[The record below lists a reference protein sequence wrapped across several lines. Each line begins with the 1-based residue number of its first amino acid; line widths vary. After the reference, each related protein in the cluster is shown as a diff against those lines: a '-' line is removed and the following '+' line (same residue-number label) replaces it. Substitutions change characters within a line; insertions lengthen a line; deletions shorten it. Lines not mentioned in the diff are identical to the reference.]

1 MVRTTLKPSL
11 EEFMNTSSFE
21 IQRHWHDAETALI
34 KKDWFTAGKHYKSI
48 IAKDN
53 EHVHSLIR
61 LASVQLQLGDFND
74 ARHYTLRA
82 SQVDNDDEAAMVMVA
97 RQLMLF
103 SESEKLVHYLTHI
116 CFRKFKKPMLLA
128 EMSVL
133 LNAISENNH
142 ALSFVNRAIE
152 LDPTFAPAFYF
163 RGNLHTFAGNKV
175 QACIDL
181 EHCLELNPRFAQAY
195 WALSGLSTKEIPF
208 VLANNLRKQLK
219 QATVGG
225 SDEIYFSHAM
235 HNELHK
241 QEDTAESWHALEYS
255 CHAKRKKVAYS
266 PTDTKA
272 LFDGLKAVDWAG
284 MVPSTNAQAG
294 QGTPIFIVGMHRSG
308 TTLLEQML
316 AGHMDIADGGESSA
330 FLSQLKRA
338 ANYPGDLKQAFV
350 EKLQQTDLSQVACW
364 FAEKSNWRFGKSRYF
379 TEKLPSNF
387 LLIGFIL
394 KAIPNAKIIHLVRD
408 PVSTCFSNLR
418 TLFHFECGYSY
429 DQNELADYFS
439 WYRDLMAFWHSQFP
453 GQILDMPYY
462 NLVSQPETAMR
473 EVCQSLGI
481 EYQSKM
487 IDVRDRKSNV
497 TTASTVSVREGI
509 QADRNEQWKRYAEQL
524 DPLLARLKSYNLIA

>member
-1 MVRTTLKPSL
+1 
-11 EEFMNTSSFE
+11 MNNLSPE
-21 IQRHWHDAETALI
+21 IQRHWHAAETALI
-34 KKDWFTAGKHYKSI
+34 KKDWLTAGKHYQSI
-48 IAKDN
+48 ITKDGQ
-53 EHVHSLIR
+53 HVHSLIR
-61 LASVQLQLGDFND
+61 LASVQLQLGDYNG
-74 ARHYTLRA
+74 ARNYTLRA
-82 SQVDNDDEAAMVMVA
+82 CQIDTDDETAMAMAA

-103 SESEKLVHYLTHI
+103 SESQKLSHYLTQI
-116 CFRKFKKPMLLA
+116 CFRKFQKPMVLA

-152 LDPTFAPAFYF
+152 LDPGFAPAFYF
-163 RGNLHTFAGNKV
+163 RGNLHTFAGDQV
-175 QACIDL
+175 QARADL
-181 EHCLELNPRFAQAY
+181 EHCLKLNPRFAQAY
-195 WALSGLSTKEIPF
+195 WALSGLSSKEIPAM
-208 VLANNLRKQLK
+208 LADNLSNQLK

-225 SDEIYFSHAM
+225 SDEVYFSYAM

-241 QEDTAESWHALEYS
+241 RGDISGSWHALEYG

-266 PTDTKA
+266 PADTKA
-272 LFDGLKAVDWAG
+272 LFDALKSVDWG
-284 MVPSTNAQAG
+284 SMQSSTIPQAG

-316 AGHMDIADGGESSA
+316 AGHSEISDGGESST

-350 EKLQQTDLSQVACW
+350 EKLQQTDLSQVAGW
-364 FAEKSNWRFGKSRYF
+364 FAEKSTWRFGKSPYF

-408 PVSTCFSNLR
+408 PMSTCFSNLR
-418 TLFHFECGYSY
+418 TLFHFECAYSY
-429 DQNELADYFS
+429 DQTELADYFS
-439 WYRDLMAFWHSQFP
+439 WYRDLMTFWHSQFP
-453 GQILDMPYY
+453 GQILDMPYQ
-462 NLVSQPETAMR
+462 NLVSEPETSMR

-481 EYQSKM
+481 EYQGKM

-524 DPLLARLKSYNLIA
+524 EPMLAKFKSLNFVP

>member
-1 MVRTTLKPSL
+1 
-11 EEFMNTSSFE
+11 MNTLSPE
-21 IQRHWHDAETALI
+21 IQRHWHNAETALI
-34 KKDWFTAGKHYKSI
+34 KKDWLAAKKHYQSI
-48 IAKDN
+48 IALDDQ
-53 EHVHSLIR
+53 HVQSLIR
-61 LASVQLQLGDFND
+61 LASVQLQLGDYND
-74 ARHYTLRA
+74 ARLYTIRA
-82 SQVDNDDEAAMVMVA
+82 CQVDTDDDAAMAMAA

-103 SESEKLVHYLTHI
+103 SESQRLSQYLTQK
-116 CFRKFKKPMLLA
+116 CFRKFNKPMVLA

-133 LNAISENNH
+133 LNAIGENNQ

-152 LDPTFAPAFYF
+152 LDPNFAPGFYF
-163 RGNLHTFAGNKV
+163 RGNLHTFAGD
-175 QACIDL
+175 QAQARADL

-195 WALSGLSTKEIPF
+195 WALSGLSSQEIPTA
-208 VLANNLRKQLK
+208 LADNLRKQLK

-225 SDEIYFSHAM
+225 SDEIYFSYAL

-241 QEDTAESWHALEYS
+241 RGEISGSWHALEYGS
-255 CHAKRKKVAYS
+255 RSKRKKVAYS
-266 PTDTKA
+266 PNDTKA
-272 LFDGLKAVDWAG
+272 VFNSLKALNWNG
-284 MVPSTNAQAG
+284 ITSSTIPATG
-294 QGTPIFIVGMHRSG
+294 QSTPIFIVGMHRSG

-316 AGHMDIADGGESSA
+316 AGHSEITDGGESSA
-330 FLSQLKRA
+330 FLMQLKRA
-338 ANYPGDLKQAFV
+338 ANYPGELKQAFV
-350 EKLQQTDLSQVACW
+350 ERLQQTDLSPVAGW
-364 FAEKSNWRFGKSRYF
+364 FAEKSTWRFGKSPYF

-439 WYRDLMAFWHSQFP
+439 WYRDLMAFWHKQFP
-453 GQILDMPYY
+453 GQILDVPYQ
-462 NLVSQPETAMR
+462 NLVSQPETSIRDA
-473 EVCQSLGI
+473 CQYLGI

-524 DPLLARLKSYNLIA
+524 EPLLSRLKSYNLIP